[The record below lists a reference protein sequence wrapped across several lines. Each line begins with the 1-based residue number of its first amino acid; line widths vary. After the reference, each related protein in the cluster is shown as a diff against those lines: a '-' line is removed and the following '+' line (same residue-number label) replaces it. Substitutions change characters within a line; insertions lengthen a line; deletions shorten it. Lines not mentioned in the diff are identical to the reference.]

1 MPITDCLLSSEEE
14 HELISLGTK
23 LGFRKGE
30 TIFAAGQRAAEIHYI
45 LSGWVSVYKVTNQGT
60 QVSVG
65 LRYRGEFA
73 GLGSFACDGERGCSA
88 QALIDSEVVILPR
101 DNFRALLRKYPV
113 LNDKFFCLLGARLR
127 ETQNNMVYFIANQT
141 DKRLALTLIN
151 IGQYLGRPDGHRRQ
165 VNIRLPQEELAH
177 IIGCSRQTV
186 NNLLNEMRAA
196 GSVEI
201 NGREIVAVNPAKLAT
216 FL

>member
-1 MPITDCLLSSEEE
+1 MPITDCLLSPDEEL
-14 HELISLGTK
+14 ELIALGTK
-23 LGFRKGE
+23 ARFRKGE
-30 TIFAAGQRAAEIHYI
+30 TIFAAGQKATEIHYI
-45 LSGWVSVYKVTNQGT
+45 LSGWVSVYKVTDQGA

-88 QALIDSEVVILPR
+88 QALIDSEIVLLSR
-101 DNFRALLRKYPV
+101 DNFQVLLKKYPG
-113 LNDKFFCLLGARLR
+113 LNAKFFCLLGARLR
-127 ETQNNMVYFIANQT
+127 DTQNNMVYFIANQT

-151 IGQYLGRPDGHRRQ
+151 IGQYLGRPDGDRRQ
-165 VNIRLPQEELAH
+165 VNIRLPQEELAR

-186 NNLLNEMRAA
+186 NNLLNAMRAA

-201 NGREIVAVNPAKLAT
+201 SGREIVAVYPARLADP
-216 FL
+216 L

>member
-1 MPITDCLLSSEEE
+1 MSIASCLLSSDEER
-14 HELISLGTK
+14 ELIALGTK
-23 LGFRKGE
+23 LRFHKGE
-30 TIFAAGQRAAEIHYI
+30 TIFAAGQKATEVHYI
-45 LSGWVSVYKVTNQGT
+45 LSGWVSVYKVTDQGA

-88 QALIDSEVVILPR
+88 QALIESEIVILPR
-101 DNFRALLRKYPV
+101 DNFQALLKKYPV

-141 DKRLALTLIN
+141 DKRLALTLLN
-151 IGQYLGRPDGHRRQ
+151 IGNYLGRQEGDKRM
-165 VNIRLPQEELAH
+165 VNIKLPQEELAR

-186 NNLLNEMRAA
+186 NNLINEMRLA
-196 GSVEI
+196 GCVEI
-201 NGREIVAVNPAKLAT
+201 RGREIVAVYPSRLADC
-216 FL
+216 L